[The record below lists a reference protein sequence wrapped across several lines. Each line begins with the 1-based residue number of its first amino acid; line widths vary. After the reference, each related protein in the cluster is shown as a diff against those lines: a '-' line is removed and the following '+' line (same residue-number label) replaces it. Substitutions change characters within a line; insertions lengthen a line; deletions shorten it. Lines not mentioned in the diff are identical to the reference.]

1 LHLDRVA
8 STPSCSTGPRTANR
22 SRRIPVMGT
31 AEGNRP
37 RPEEHTT
44 GAPLARQAIGTARPM
59 TAPGQT
65 GAIRR
70 AWWPWR
76 PKRGGVADPRG
87 RGESADPF
95 GINDPAGRPE
105 PRGPLMSPGFW
116 LHHA

>member
-1 LHLDRVA
+1 
-8 STPSCSTGPRTANR
+8 
-22 SRRIPVMGT
+22 
-31 AEGNRP
+31 
-37 RPEEHTT
+37 
-44 GAPLARQAIGTARPM
+44 M

-76 PKRGGVADPRG
+76 PNRGGVADPRG

-95 GINDPAGRPE
+95 GINDPAGRPK

-116 LHHA
+116 LHHAALAWRQKALQRIAAKARAAS